1 MNKCCFIG
9 RLTRDPEIRYT
20 QGEKSTCMAR
30 FTIAVDRRWVKNE
43 NDQKADFINCLSI
56 GKLGEH
62 VEKYYRKGLKV
73 ALSGRMQ
80 TGSYTNKD
88 GQKVYT
94 TELFVEEQEFAE
106 SKAASGSAPA
116 APAPAYNQQAAG
128 SYQQAAGSYQQ
139 APAPAPAPAKAQE
152 TTAQE
157 WESYF
162 GAAFGEELPFT

>member
-73 ALSGRMQ
+73 AVSGRMQ

-94 TELFVEEQEFAE
+94 TELFVEEQEFSE
-106 SKAASGSAPA
+106 SKAASGSAQA
-116 APAPAYNQQAAG
+116 APAPAYN
-128 SYQQAAGSYQQ
+128 QQAAGSYQQ

-152 TTAQE
+152 PAAQE

>member
-1 MNKCCFIG
+1 
-9 RLTRDPEIRYT
+9 
-20 QGEKSTCMAR
+20 MAR

-62 VEKYYRKGLKV
+62 VEKYYHKGLKV

-106 SKAASGSAPA
+106 SKAASGSAQA
-116 APAPAYNQQAAG
+116 APAPAYN
-128 SYQQAAGSYQQ
+128 QQAAGSYQQ

-157 WESYF
+157 WENYF
-162 GAAFGEELPFT
+162 GSAFGEELPFT